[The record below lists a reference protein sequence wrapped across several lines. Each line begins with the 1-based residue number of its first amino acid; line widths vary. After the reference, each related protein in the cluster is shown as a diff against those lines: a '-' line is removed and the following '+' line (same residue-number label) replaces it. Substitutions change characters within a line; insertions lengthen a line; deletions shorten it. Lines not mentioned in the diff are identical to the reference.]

1 MNEQKRRGWWRG
13 WWRWIVLG
21 QLLVGGAGT
30 IVWIQRNEDLEENMR
45 GIISHGSGAVT
56 FLLSFLWTLIF
67 VAPNWKWRLTVGLV
81 PVLFGVGFFSLLKS
95 TGSYGNGELRFV
107 WRWEKAPGDSI
118 TKIQIESKKNKVI
131 APEGAA
137 DFLRFLGNAGLN
149 RADGVTLGRDWKATP
164 PREVWR
170 HEVGPAWTGFVVS
183 GGLCL
188 TQEQRGPEELLVA
201 YELATG
207 HPVWSHA
214 RSQRFVEFQGGDGP
228 RATPTLVG
236 DKVFVMGATGW
247 LACHELLTGALLWE
261 TDVLADPKA
270 QNPRWAKS
278 CSPLFIPAK
287 TVPGKDEIDRIIV
300 TGGDAPGPTLLA
312 YNAKTGGKLWQAGV
326 DGASYAT
333 PVLAKLCGRE
343 VILSVNATSV
353 TVHDIS
359 TGKILG
365 THPWPGMF
373 PKCSDPILVAG
384 DKILITAG
392 YQMGDH
398 LLQAVARGDEIQL
411 DPVWSGKGIR
421 TGFSN
426 CVILDNTAYG
436 IDDTI
441 LAAIDLKEGKR
452 LWKSERVGSG
462 QVLAVGDLLLVQTEP
477 GPILLVEVSPAGS
490 KVLGKLKA
498 LDGKTWTN
506 LCLSGK
512 WLLARNDREAVCY
525 ELPVK

>member
-1 MNEQKRRGWWRG
+1 MNEQKRRGWWR
-13 WWRWIVLG
+13 WIVLG
-21 QLLVGGAGT
+21 LFLVVGAGT
-30 IVWIQRNEDLEENMR
+30 IVWVQRNDDLEENIR
-45 GIISHGSGAVT
+45 GILSHGIGAVT

-67 VAPNWKWRLTVGLV
+67 VVPTWKWRVALGITPLLLGAIAYN
-81 PVLFGVGFFSLLKS
+81 LLKP
-95 TGSYGNGELRFV
+95 TGSDGNGALQFV
-107 WRWEKAPGDSI
+107 WRWEKATGESI
-118 TKIQIESKKNKVI
+118 EKIQIVAPKGVVP

-137 DFLRFLGNAGLN
+137 DFLRFLGNTGLN
-149 RADGVTLGRDWKATP
+149 RVDGVSLGRDWKITP

-170 HEVGPAWTGFVVS
+170 REVGPAWTGFVVS
-183 GGLCL
+183 GGLAL
-188 TQEQRGPEELLVA
+188 TQEQRGPEELVVA

-207 HPVWSHA
+207 NPVWSHA
-214 RSQRFVEFQGGDGP
+214 RSVRFVEFQGGDGP
-228 RATPTLVG
+228 RATPTIIG

-261 TDVLADPKA
+261 TDVLSDPKA
-270 QNPRWAKS
+270 KNPIWAKS

-287 TVPGKDEIDRIIV
+287 IVPGQGEVDRIIV

-312 YNAKTGGKLWQAGV
+312 YDAKTGKKLWQAGT

-333 PVLAKLCGRE
+333 PVLAKLIGRDL
-343 VILSVNATSV
+343 ILSVNATSV
-353 TVHDIS
+353 TVNDIAS
-359 TGKILG
+359 GKILG
-365 THPWPGMF
+365 SHPWPGMF
-373 PKCSDPILVAG
+373 PKCSDPMVVSG

-398 LLQAVARGDEIQL
+398 LLQAKAQDDNIQL
-411 DPVWSGKGIR
+411 DLVWSGKGIR

-426 CVILDNTAYG
+426 CVIRDNAAYG
-436 IDDTI
+436 IDDNI
-441 LAAIDLKEGKR
+441 LAAIDLKDGKR

-490 KVLGKLKA
+490 KVLGKLKG

-506 LCLSGK
+506 LCLAGK